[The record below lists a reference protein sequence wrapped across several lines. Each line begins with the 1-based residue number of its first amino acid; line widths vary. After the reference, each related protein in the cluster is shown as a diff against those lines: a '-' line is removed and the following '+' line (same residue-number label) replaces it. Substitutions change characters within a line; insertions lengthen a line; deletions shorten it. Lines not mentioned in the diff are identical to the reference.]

1 MSQILTPPSVSTRI
15 QVYKRTRKG
24 SLVLVDVPQRKPIT
38 QPIDYTDETERMIE
52 IWKEK
57 RRRTQTSFFNY
68 LCHPTGFRK
77 QNYQLSE
84 ITERLENGK

>member
-15 QVYKRTRKG
+15 QVYKRTSKG
-24 SLVLVDVPQRKPIT
+24 IVLVDAPERKRKAIE
-38 QPIDYTDETERMIE
+38 PIDDTDETERMIE
-52 IWKEK
+52 IWQEK
-57 RRRTQTSFFNY
+57 RRRLQTSFFNY

-84 ITERLENGK
+84 ITERLER

>member
-15 QVYKRTRKG
+15 QVYKRTKKG
-24 SLVLVDVPQRKPIT
+24 VVLVDAKPKPKT
-38 QPIDYTDETERMIE
+38 EYPVDDTDETERMIE

-68 LCHPTGFRK
+68 LCHPRGFRK

-84 ITERLENGK
+84 ITERLER